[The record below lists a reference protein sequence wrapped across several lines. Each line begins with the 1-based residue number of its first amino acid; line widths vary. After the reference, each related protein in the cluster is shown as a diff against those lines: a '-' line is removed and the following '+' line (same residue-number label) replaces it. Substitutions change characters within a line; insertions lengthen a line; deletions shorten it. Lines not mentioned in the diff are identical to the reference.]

1 MFATCILFHYSVCI
15 VHNVQSLSFKMFV
28 MFAAHIQVIMS
39 VYVRYVNY
47 GKILAG
53 RVGFY

>member
-1 MFATCILFHYSVCI
+1 
-15 VHNVQSLSFKMFV
+15 
-28 MFAAHIQVIMS
+28 MFAAHIQVILS